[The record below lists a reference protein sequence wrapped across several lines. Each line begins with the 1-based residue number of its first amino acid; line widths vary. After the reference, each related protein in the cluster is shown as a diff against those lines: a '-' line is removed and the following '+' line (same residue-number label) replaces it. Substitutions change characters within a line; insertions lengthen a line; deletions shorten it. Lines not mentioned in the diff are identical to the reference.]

1 MGHWCCVDFQTGKTL
16 WATKGISMGG
26 LCSADGM
33 LYCVDESGTVSLVKA
48 TPAAFTLVSQF
59 QMPKGGNRPA
69 WAPPVVCGGR
79 LYIRHGE
86 LLYAYDISP

>member
-1 MGHWCCVDFQTGKTL
+1 
-16 WATKGISMGG
+16 
-26 LCSADGM
+26 M